1 MMKKLKAMLPYAMV
15 FGISLIILFGFY
27 MAMSAGIPHKTIFLQ
42 LRRYAVCSA
51 LLSIAVIAWKK
62 SSQTY
67 RQLIPHAIVG
77 LAWMIV
83 YPLTYW
89 LTFHQNT
96 HFIDNHFDISMG
108 VYLFLFST
116 SLSQLLYHI
125 KRISKTISNG
135 ILTCMQ
141 TVFMI
146 LPLLQVAYYWIYTT
160 PVTEAAWVAVLQTNT
175 AEAYEYVMKI
185 WGISGLVILVIIIL
199 AIFIFFFYCQRPLIS
214 VMPLSKKTTVLAGIL
229 CVISAV
235 YVQHIF
241 IKTGAMWA
249 YQQAWEYFD
258 NSRKFTALHDKNLAD
273 LQVSPSMPAFHNPS
287 TIIMVIGESASRSY
301 MSAYYPVELDTTP
314 WMRTASQQANCILF
328 RHAYSSKVQTV
339 GSLERA
345 LTEKNQYNTMEFH
358 DSITLLD
365 IAKKAGY
372 KTYWFSNQGT
382 ISDADTP
389 ITLVAQ
395 TADHTKWIED
405 DLANSTHV
413 RYDGDL
419 LPYLKEINPNENNFV
434 VIHIMGSHDN
444 YANRYP
450 PEFARWSSNVTRD
463 AVQEYSN
470 SLAYT
475 DWVLEQIYQYGK
487 EHLNMQAMLYFSDHG
502 AAPKSIRRPDGA
514 SFAALR
520 IPMFLYLSDEYMQ
533 LYPATTSALR
543 AHQDSYFT
551 NDLIYE
557 MICGILNIQSN
568 HYYPANSIASP
579 SYSFTR
585 DTLTTDLGKKKLIED
600 IHEDEVVN
608 NKE

>member
-1 MMKKLKAMLPYAMV
+1 MKKLKFLIPYVMT
-15 FGISLIILFGFY
+15 FGISLIVLFGFY
-27 MAMSAGIPHKTIFLQ
+27 MAMSAGLPHKTIFLQ
-42 LRRYAVCSA
+42 LRRYAVCA
-51 LLSIAVIAWKK
+51 VLLSISFALWKQ
-62 SSQTY
+62 SGRTY
-67 RQLIPHAIVG
+67 AQLISHAVVG

-83 YPLTYW
+83 YPFTYW

-96 HFIDNHFDISMG
+96 HFIDNHFDIAMG

-116 SLSQLLYHI
+116 SLSQLLYHTT
-125 KRISKTISNG
+125 RIPKTVNRC
-135 ILTCMQ
+135 ILACIQ
-141 TVFMI
+141 TVLLL
-146 LPLLQVAYYWIYTT
+146 LPLLQIFYYLVYKT
-160 PVTEAAWVAVLQTNT
+160 PLTEAAWVAVLQTNT
-175 AEAYEYVMKI
+175 AEAYEYLMKV
-185 WGISGLVILVIIIL
+185 WGIPGLGALGIVILAL
-199 AIFIFFFYCQRPLIS
+199 FSFFFYCHRHAVTLT
-214 VMPLSKKTTVLAGIL
+214 PLSKKLTIFTVVL
-229 CVISAV
+229 CFASAW
-235 YVQHIF
+235 YAQRIF
-241 IKTGAMWA
+241 TDTGAMWA
-249 YQQAWEYFD
+249 RDQAQEYFD
-258 NSRKFTALHDKNLAD
+258 NARKFAALHDKNAAD
-273 LQVSPSMPAFHNPS
+273 LQVSPSVPAFHKPS

-314 WMRTASQQANCILF
+314 WMRTASQEANFILF
-328 RHAYSSKVQTV
+328 RHAYTTMVQTV

-358 DSITLLD
+358 ESLTLLD

-372 KTYWFSNQGT
+372 TTYWFSNQGT
-382 ISDADTP
+382 ISNADTP

-395 TADHTKWIED
+395 TADHAKWIED
-405 DLANSTHV
+405 ELANSTHV

>member
-1 MMKKLKAMLPYAMV
+1 MKKLKLLIPYVMT
-15 FGISLIILFGFY
+15 FGISLIVLFGFY
-27 MAMSAGIPHKTIFLQ
+27 MAMSAGLPHKTIFLQ
-42 LRRYAVCSA
+42 LRRYAVCA
-51 LLSIAVIAWKK
+51 VLLSISFALWKQ
-62 SSQTY
+62 SGRTY
-67 RQLIPHAIVG
+67 AQLISHAVVG

-83 YPLTYW
+83 YPFTYW

-96 HFIDNHFDISMG
+96 HFIDNHFDIAMG

-116 SLSQLLYHI
+116 SLSQLLYHTT
-125 KRISKTISNG
+125 RIPKTVNRC
-135 ILTCMQ
+135 ILACIQ
-141 TVFMI
+141 TVLLL
-146 LPLLQVAYYWIYTT
+146 LPLLQIFYYLVYKT
-160 PVTEAAWVAVLQTNT
+160 PLTEAAWVAVLQTNT
-175 AEAYEYVMKI
+175 AEAYEYLMKV
-185 WGISGLVILVIIIL
+185 WGIPGLGALGIVILAL
-199 AIFIFFFYCQRPLIS
+199 FSFFFYCHRHAVTLT
-214 VMPLSKKTTVLAGIL
+214 PLSKKLTIFTVVL
-229 CVISAV
+229 CFASVWYA
-235 YVQHIF
+235 QRIF
-241 IKTGAMWA
+241 TDTGAMWA
-249 YQQAWEYFD
+249 RHQAQEYFD
-258 NSRKFTALHDKNLAD
+258 NARKFASLHDKNAAY
-273 LQVSPSMPAFHNPS
+273 LQVSPSVPAFHKPS

-314 WMRTASQQANCILF
+314 WMRTASQEANFILF
-328 RHAYSSKVQTV
+328 RHAYTTMVQTV

-358 DSITLLD
+358 ESLTLLD

-372 KTYWFSNQGT
+372 TTYWFSNQGT
-382 ISDADTP
+382 ISNADTP

-395 TADHTKWIED
+395 TADHAKWIED
-405 DLANSTHV
+405 ELANSTHV

-450 PEFARWSSNVTRD
+450 PEFARWSSDASRD

-585 DTLTTDLGKKKLIED
+585 DTLTTDLGKKKLTED

>member
-1 MMKKLKAMLPYAMV
+1 MKKLKFLIPYVMT
-15 FGISLIILFGFY
+15 FGISLIVLFGFY
-27 MAMSAGIPHKTIFLQ
+27 MAMNAGLPHKTIFLQ
-42 LRRYAVCSA
+42 LRRYAVCA
-51 LLSIAVIAWKK
+51 VLLSISFALWNQ
-62 SSQTY
+62 SGRTY
-67 RQLIPHAIVG
+67 AQLISHAVVG

-83 YPLTYW
+83 YPFTYW

-96 HFIDNHFDISMG
+96 HFIDNHFDIAMG

-116 SLSQLLYHI
+116 SLSQLLYHTT
-125 KRISKTISNG
+125 RIPKTVNRC
-135 ILTCMQ
+135 ILACIQ
-141 TVFMI
+141 TVLLL
-146 LPLLQVAYYWIYTT
+146 LPLLQIFYYLVYKT
-160 PVTEAAWVAVLQTNT
+160 PLTEAAWVAVLQTNT
-175 AEAYEYVMKI
+175 AEAYEYLMKV
-185 WGISGLVILVIIIL
+185 WGIPGLGALGIVILAL
-199 AIFIFFFYCQRPLIS
+199 FSFFFYCHRHAVTLT
-214 VMPLSKKTTVLAGIL
+214 PLSKKLTIFTVVLCLA
-229 CVISAV
+229 SAW
-235 YVQHIF
+235 YAQRIF
-241 IKTGAMWA
+241 TDTGAMWTRH
-249 YQQAWEYFD
+249 QAQEYFD
-258 NSRKFTALHDKNLAD
+258 NARKFAALHDKNAAD
-273 LQVSPSMPAFHNPS
+273 LQVSPSVPAFHKPS

-314 WMRTASQQANCILF
+314 WMRTASQEANFILF
-328 RHAYSSKVQTV
+328 RHAYTTMVQTV

-358 DSITLLD
+358 ESLTLLD

-372 KTYWFSNQGT
+372 TTYWFSNQGT
-382 ISDADTP
+382 ISNADTP

-395 TADHTKWIED
+395 TADHAKWIED
-405 DLANSTHV
+405 ELANSTHV

-450 PEFARWSSNVTRD
+450 PEFARWSSDASRD

>member
-1 MMKKLKAMLPYAMV
+1 MKKLKFLLPYIMI
-15 FGISLIILFGFY
+15 FCISLIVLFGFY
-27 MAMSAGIPHKTIFLQ
+27 MAMSVGIPQKTIFLQ
-42 LRRYAVCSA
+42 LRRYAVCA
-51 LLSIAVIAWKK
+51 VLLSIAIGLWKQ
-62 SSQTY
+62 SGRTY
-67 RQLIPHAIVG
+67 VQLISYAVVG
-77 LAWMIV
+77 LTWMVV

-116 SLSQLLYHI
+116 SLSQLLYHTT
-125 KRISKTISNG
+125 RIPKTVNRC
-135 ILTCMQ
+135 ILASIQ
-141 TVFMI
+141 TLFML
-146 LPLLQVAYYWIYTT
+146 LPLLQVFYYLVYKT
-160 PVTEAAWVAVLQTNT
+160 PITEASWVAVLQTNT
-175 AEAYEYVMKI
+175 AEAYEYLLKV
-185 WGISGLVILVIIIL
+185 WGLSGLGALGMSILVL
-199 AIFIFFFYCQRPLIS
+199 FIFFLYCHRQATMLTS
-214 VMPLSKKTTVLAGIL
+214 LSKKQITAAVVLCL
-229 CVISAV
+229 ISAW
-235 YVQHIF
+235 YTQHIF
-241 IKTGAMWA
+241 TKTGVMWA
-249 YQQAWEYFD
+249 RYQAQDYFD
-258 NSRKFTALHDKNLAD
+258 NARKFTALHNKNAAD
-273 LQVSPSMPAFHNPS
+273 LQVSPSVPAFHKPS

-314 WMRTASQQANCILF
+314 WMHISSQQTNFILF
-328 RHAYSSKVQTV
+328 RHAYTTMVQTV

-358 DSITLLD
+358 DSLTVLD

-395 TADHTKWIED
+395 TADHAKWIED
-405 DLANSTHV
+405 ELANSTQV

-419 LPYLKEINPNENNFV
+419 LSYLNEINPNENNFV

-450 PEFARWSSNVTRD
+450 PEFARWPSNATRD

-475 DWVLEQIYQYGK
+475 DWVLEQIYKYGK
-487 EHLNMQAMLYFSDHG
+487 EHLNLQAMLYFSDHG
-502 AAPKSIRRPDGA
+502 AAPKSLRRPDSA
-514 SFAALR
+514 SFVALR

-533 LYPATTSALR
+533 LYPSTATTLR
-543 AHQDSYFT
+543 NHQDSYFT

-557 MICGILNIQSN
+557 MVCGMLNVQSN
-568 HYYPANSIASP
+568 YYDPENSIASP
-579 SYSFTR
+579 SYKFTR
-585 DTLTTDLGKKKLIED
+585 DTLTTELGKKKLTDD
-600 IHEDEVVN
+600 IHEDDVVN